1 MAPMRR
7 LVVLR
12 HAKSAW
18 PEGVP
23 DYRRPLAD
31 RGRRDAAAVGRWLA
45 AKVGPVDVTLVSP
58 ATRTRQTWDIVAAEL
73 DGAPTVVHD
82 EQLYG
87 EGPDSILAVLGTLP
101 QSAETVLLIGH
112 NPDLEDVVATLSGT
126 RPVLKTATLSL
137 LTWDGDRF
145 DLTPGAA
152 ELTTTEKVRGD

>member
-1 MAPMRR
+1 MRR

-45 AKVGPVDVTLVSP
+45 AEVGPIDVALVSP

-73 DGAPTVVHD
+73 AGASTVVHD

-87 EGPDSILAVLGTLP
+87 EGPDSVLAVLGTLP
-101 QSAETVLLIGH
+101 ESAETVLLIGH
-112 NPDLEDVVATLSGT
+112 NPDLEDVVATPTGT

-137 LTWDGDRF
+137 LTFPGGS
-145 DLTPGAA
+145 LTTPESA
-152 ELTTTEKVRGD
+152 ELTTTEKIRGV